1 MNCKINKKEGFMMKN
16 VFVYL
21 GLFLIFLNTSYSQ
34 IAVSP
39 LVLFVDNTSR
49 TGDMTIFNQGAEP
62 KEISIKLNYG
72 YIDYDSTG
80 KSLLN
85 MDDTITSKENSIS
98 PFITVYPKKLIIQ
111 PGTSQTVK
119 FMVKNTNSLAD
130 GTYWTR
136 IITESKDVKKQID
149 STNHGDK
156 VSVGLSIKFN
166 MVSAFIFQKGKL
178 NTRVNLNSLTAR
190 TDSNKINLLLNFS
203 REGNSPFFGT
213 SKITITDNNGEEVK
227 TIEETFAAYFKGV
240 KAFPIDKDIL
250 KKGIYKAEVVLTNEQ
265 PDVPDE
271 KKVPFDK
278 VKKIFDFTVE

>member
-1 MNCKINKKEGFMMKN
+1 MKRLLLSI
-16 VFVYL
+16 V
-21 GLFLIFLNTSYSQ
+21 LFLLAFDLSYGQ

-39 LVLFVDNTSR
+39 LVLFVDNISR
-49 TGDMTIFNQGAEP
+49 SGDMTIFNQGTEP

-80 KSLLN
+80 KSFLN
-85 MDDTITSKENSIS
+85 MEDTVSSKDNSIA
-98 PFITVYPKKLIIQ
+98 PYITVYPKKLVIQ
-111 PGTSQTVK
+111 PGSSQTVK
-119 FMVKNTNSLAD
+119 LMVKNTNALAD

-149 STNHGDK
+149 STNIGDK

-178 NTRVNLNSLTAR
+178 NTKINLESFSAR
-190 TDSNKINLLLNFS
+190 TDSSKVNLLLGFS

-213 SKITITDNNGEEVK
+213 SKITILDNSGDEVK
-227 TIEETFAAYFKGV
+227 TIEETFAGYFKGF
-240 KAFPIDKDIL
+240 KAFPVDKKEL
-250 KKGIYKAEVVLTNEQ
+250 KPGNYKAEVILTNDQ

-271 KKVPFDK
+271 KKVPFNK
-278 VKKIFDFTVE
+278 LKKTFDFTVQ